1 MKSNISYKY
10 DAFIS
15 YRQVNPDKSIANRLH
30 RALENYKIP
39 KDLVKEGFP
48 KKLSKIFKDVDE
60 LSANPNLSKSIEKA
74 LIDSKYLIV
83 ICSPRTKESKWIKKE
98 IDTFIA
104 LGREEKI
111 LTLIIEGEI
120 DDSIPHELIDINKVP
135 LAADIRDNK
144 YYFIF
149 DKLNEAKLKIISPII
164 GCDFDD
170 LYRRDRRRSK
180 LYGIIFTTIISII
193 AFILLIL
200 SINLNKSNKD
210 LKKTNEKL
218 NQAIFETSAIYA
230 QFLLPVQ
237 DDYKKWENATNKLI
251 EIINSKDID
260 RALKANDILAKYISL
275 KGYDAGKGIDIL
287 PFWESPEYFLKTLF
301 FRKEEFTTG
310 HIEDRYMSLFLLDSL
325 EFPSNLFLFLAEPP
339 IELPDIYQR
348 MQSDTINND
357 LIRYGY
363 FLQAIHFES
372 KNEHKKAIKSLEKA
386 SENGFFHSLTGALSP
401 LSLDSIHNELY
412 VFDDEKL
419 KKSYST
425 NIQNERMMSEQEKLN
440 LIKNLNIYFL
450 ISINYSNLNKKYVNL
465 SGVDSK
471 SISFQG
477 SDYGKISYLNISN
490 YLINN
495 INSSNP
501 EVNNFL
507 ESLKNPPL
515 SDEESILKDKYI
527 EEMTTAKNS
536 LNKELTELVLETR
549 SKLSDLMRDIEG
561 SDEINTLLENSS
573 GTKESVKLL
582 LEDNFKNNIFLK
594 SRDIRHIDTLISEL
608 SEDSLIELK
617 STLNIPPDISMPK
630 EIRIYI
636 SKHIRPYRFSVKSYD
651 YFVSNG
657 NVLALLLKIN
667 EKEPD
672 NNHIQFALARHWKIR
687 GNDEKYD
694 FYSSSIINDNY
705 FRSIEDLLPKTVEKT
720 K

>member
-1 MKSNISYKY
+1 MKSSIPYKY

-30 RALENYKIP
+30 RALENYKVP

-60 LSANPNLSKSIEKA
+60 LSANSNLSKSIEKA

-111 LTLIIEGEI
+111 LTLIIEGKIEN
-120 DDSIPHELIDINKVP
+120 SIPYELIDINKVP

-149 DKLNEAKLKIISPII
+149 DKLNEAKLKIIAPII

-170 LYRRDRRRSK
+170 LYRRDRKRSK
-180 LYGIIFTTIISII
+180 IYGITFTSTISII

-200 SINLNKSNKD
+200 SINLNKSNKN
-210 LKKTNEKL
+210 LKETNEKL

-237 DDYKKWENATNKLI
+237 DDYKKWEKATNKLI
-251 EIINSKDID
+251 EIINSKDIN

-348 MQSDTINND
+348 MQSDTINKD

-363 FLQAIHFES
+363 FLQAIYFES
-372 KNEHKKAIKSLEKA
+372 KNEHESAIESLAKA
-386 SENGFFHSLTGALSP
+386 SKNGFYHSLTGVLSP
-401 LSLDSIHNELY
+401 LSLDSIYNELY
-412 VFDDEKL
+412 IFDDDKL

-425 NIQNERMMSEQEKLN
+425 NIKNERLMNEHEKLN
-440 LIKNLNIYFL
+440 LIKNLNIYFI
-450 ISINYSNLNKKYVNL
+450 ISINYSNLNKKYINI
-465 SGVDSK
+465 SKVDRK
-471 SISFQG
+471 STSFKDL
-477 SDYGKISYLNISN
+477 DYGKISYLNISN

-495 INSSNP
+495 ISS
-501 EVNNFL
+501 
-507 ESLKNPPL
+507 
-515 SDEESILKDKYI
+515 
-527 EEMTTAKNS
+527 
-536 LNKELTELVLETR
+536 
-549 SKLSDLMRDIEG
+549 
-561 SDEINTLLENSS
+561 
-573 GTKESVKLL
+573 
-582 LEDNFKNNIFLK
+582 
-594 SRDIRHIDTLISEL
+594 
-608 SEDSLIELK
+608 
-617 STLNIPPDISMPK
+617 
-630 EIRIYI
+630 
-636 SKHIRPYRFSVKSYD
+636 
-651 YFVSNG
+651 
-657 NVLALLLKIN
+657 
-667 EKEPD
+667 
-672 NNHIQFALARHWKIR
+672 
-687 GNDEKYD
+687 
-694 FYSSSIINDNY
+694 
-705 FRSIEDLLPKTVEKT
+705 
-720 K
+720 